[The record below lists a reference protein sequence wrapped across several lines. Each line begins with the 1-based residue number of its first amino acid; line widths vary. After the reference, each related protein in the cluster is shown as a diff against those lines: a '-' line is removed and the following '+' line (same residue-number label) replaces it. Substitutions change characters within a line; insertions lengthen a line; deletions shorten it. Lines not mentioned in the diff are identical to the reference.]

1 MSVELSYLAMYGV
14 FTLVLILVQVLI
26 SMAQHGLVALAG
38 NREGLVSTGMAARA
52 EKAVNNSIL
61 TMALVAPA
69 AVMVSMTDSGG
80 ATTELA
86 IRIFLAARVAYAVV
100 FIMGIPWLRTLTWV
114 AGFFC
119 ILALYLAV
127 L

>member
-14 FTLVLILVQVLI
+14 FTLVLILVQLLI

-69 AVMVSMTDSGG
+69 AVMVSMTESGG

-114 AGFFC
+114 ASFFC

>member
-14 FTLVLILVQVLI
+14 FTLVLILVQLLI

-100 FIMGIPWLRTLTWV
+100 FIMGIPWLRTMTWV

>member
-14 FTLVLILVQVLI
+14 FTLVLILIQVLI
-26 SMAQHGLVALAG
+26 GMAQHGLVALAG
-38 NREGLVSTGMAARA
+38 NREELVSTGMAARA

>member
-1 MSVELSYLAMYGV
+1 MWVELSYLAMYGV

-69 AVMVSMTDSGG
+69 AVMVSMTSKLLKRAPANGRS
-80 ATTELA
+80 AN
-86 IRIFLAARVAYAVV
+86 R
-100 FIMGIPWLRTLTWV
+100 
-114 AGFFC
+114 C
-119 ILALYLAV
+119 
-127 L
+127 